1 MSNDKLKIYVTSKDD
16 SSKRISL
23 SPIEELS
30 KDIAK
35 IKSKITI
42 EPKNQRQEIL
52 GFGGSFTEAS
62 SSIYKELDEEKK
74 EEIIESYFGEN
85 GNKYSMA
92 RTHINSCDFSLG
104 NYAHV
109 EDENDLELKLSL
121 IHI

>member
-1 MSNDKLKIYVTSKDD
+1 MNKNKLKIYVTSKDD

-30 KDIAK
+30 KDTAN

-62 SSIYKELDEEKK
+62 SRRSFCKGCLLYTSPSPRD
-74 EEIIESYFGEN
+74 
-85 GNKYSMA
+85 
-92 RTHINSCDFSLG
+92 
-104 NYAHV
+104 
-109 EDENDLELKLSL
+109 
-121 IHI
+121 

>member
-30 KDIAK
+30 KDTAK

-74 EEIIESYFGEN
+74 EEII
-85 GNKYSMA
+85 
-92 RTHINSCDFSLG
+92 
-104 NYAHV
+104 
-109 EDENDLELKLSL
+109 
-121 IHI
+121 